1 MSDTAE
7 QQVLIDF
14 LEEERTR
21 RHLEVAEYASLI
33 GLSSN
38 QYYNLRAG
46 KKSGPQ
52 MCIDLARRLNV
63 TPNYLLFLGGYIEE
77 HELDAPDDIPAE
89 LLPSLQELARMR
101 GTPFFDTGI
110 NMVKD
115 VIERIVKL
123 FKVAA

>member
-1 MSDTAE
+1 MTEIAE

-14 LEEERTR
+14 LEEERLR

-38 QYYNLRAG
+38 QYYNLRGG

-52 MCIDLARRLNV
+52 MCIDIARKLNMR
-63 TPNYLLFLGGYIEE
+63 PNYLLFLGGYIEE
-77 HELDAPDDIPAE
+77 HELDAPENIPVE

-115 VIERIVKL
+115 VVERIVKL